1 MQDKILSLLGLACRA
16 GKISSGEF
24 SVEKDVKSGKAF
36 LVVVAGDASAA
47 TRKTY
52 GDMCSFYHV
61 PIMYYGDKDC
71 LGHCIGKEFRAA
83 VAVKDEGFAN
93 SILKLEE
100 QNGGN

>member
-1 MQDKILSLLGLACRA
+1 MHDKILSLLGLACKS

-36 LVVVAGDASAA
+36 LVVVAVDSSEA
-47 TRKTY
+47 TRKSY
-52 GDMCSFYHV
+52 SDMCSFYKV
-61 PIMYYGDKDC
+61 PLMFYGDKDS

-83 VAVKDEGFAN
+83 VAVKDEGFAK

-100 QNGGN
+100 TNGGI